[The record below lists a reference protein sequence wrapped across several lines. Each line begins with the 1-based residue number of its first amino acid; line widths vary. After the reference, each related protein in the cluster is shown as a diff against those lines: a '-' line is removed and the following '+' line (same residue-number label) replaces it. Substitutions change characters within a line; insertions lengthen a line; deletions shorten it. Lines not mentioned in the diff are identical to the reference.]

1 MNHLIM
7 EQLKTYFKGINPD
20 DLVMEQ
26 MEFEENVYDI
36 LLEDW
41 GESIGS
47 VRMDE
52 LGVAEFFIYTDE
64 LDEIPGEMSKFDMIM
79 QAEQFIERFYD
90 STFRHGLYL
99 SAYIDLGEYHMIL
112 YNRKD
117 ERLNKELPHSGISFT
132 MLSNGVLSAVERESM
147 DFELV
152 YPKTLI
158 TNEEAKRIYLNH
170 LRILPVIAK
179 YDKDIFVNGDDE
191 YHYVYQLEDFILGVH
206 TNGGVLTSD
215 SFGVGKTLVTSLPHL
230 AEFIDIYTLAGMTE
244 DHMLVAE
251 AKKKSGRLE
260 VWSKLPKE
268 SLRVSEED
276 LLDDELDIPGAIK
289 FVFNADGRLL
299 KLMGLDDSET
309 FASRPVNSKVALLTA
324 TSVLQAVCDNPHDY
338 FKLQQ
343 LDDHVISQKPANG
356 IYDFTFIRQERGVQV
371 ADAFV
376 HIQIDDTGLVKYVD
390 VDSDVLQDF
399 SHVSFVASLPFK
411 VATEMIKE
419 KLFMELSWGKNI
431 EKHQYTLTYLP
442 TYPLTT
448 GHIKMID
455 MTTGEPWVIDT
466 SCMDQY

>member
-7 EQLKTYFKGINPD
+7 EQLKIYFKGINPD

-64 LDEIPGEMSKFDMIM
+64 LDEIPGEMSKFAMIM
-79 QAEQFIERFYD
+79 QAEQFIEKFYD

-152 YPKTLI
+152 YPKKLI
-158 TNEEAKRIYLNH
+158 TNEEAKQIYLNH
-170 LRILPVIAK
+170 LHMVPVIAK
-179 YDKDIFVNGDDE
+179 YDKDVFVDGDDG
-191 YHYVYQLEDFILGVH
+191 YHYVYQLEDFIYGVH
-206 TNGGVLTSD
+206 TNGEVLTSD
-215 SFGVGKTLVTSLPHL
+215 SFGVSKTLVTSLPHL
-230 AEFIDIYTLAGMTE
+230 ADDIDIYTLAGMTE

-251 AKKKSGRLE
+251 VKKKSGRLE
-260 VWSKLPKE
+260 VWSQLSKE

-276 LLDDELDIPGAIK
+276 LLDDELDIPHAIK
-289 FVFNADGRLL
+289 FVFNSEGRLL

-309 FASRPVNSKVALLTA
+309 VASRHVQSKVALLTA
-324 TSVLQAVCDNPHDY
+324 TSVLQAIYHNPHDY

-343 LDDHVISQKPANG
+343 LDDDVINQKPTNG
-356 IYDFTFIRQERGVQV
+356 IYDYTFIRQERGVQV

-376 HIQIDDTGLVKYVD
+376 HIQIDDKGLVKYVD
-390 VDSDVLQDF
+390 VDSEVIQDF
-399 SHVSFVASLPFK
+399 SHVSFASTLSFK
-411 VATEMIKE
+411 DATQLIKE

-455 MTTGEPWVIDT
+455 MNTGEPWIIDT